1 MIINHKE
8 KQMEYSL
15 HFIMPNEGSKREGL
29 VSKIQSYFKDPFVM
43 EDVLDFNTILSPT
56 NYDLKEKNIALFDAQ
71 SKKFQ
76 LDIGKLM

>member
-1 MIINHKE
+1 MRVQKE
-8 KQMEYSL
+8 KGLSL
-15 HFIMPNEGSKREGL
+15 K
-29 VSKIQSYFKDPFVM
+29 FKVISDPFVM